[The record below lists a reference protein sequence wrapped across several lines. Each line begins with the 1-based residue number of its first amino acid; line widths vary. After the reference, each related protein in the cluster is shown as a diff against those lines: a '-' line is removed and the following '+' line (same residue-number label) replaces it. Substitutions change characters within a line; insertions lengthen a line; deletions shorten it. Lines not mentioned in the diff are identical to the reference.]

1 MSRHIIPLRSCRAGG
16 FSYVESIVALMI
28 LATALAPALSALRPG
43 LAAAASVRSYSVNQ
57 QRLKSRMEEV
67 LANRFAA
74 LDAAAIAAGNSPA
87 ATVAAYSD
95 AAGTPDRLLVTLYRY
110 DGVSLTASDS
120 GLLWVTVAIE
130 GSSLALNT
138 LKSRW

>member
-1 MSRHIIPLRSCRAGG
+1 MRRHAIPLRPCRAGG
-16 FSYVESIVALMI
+16 FSYVESIVALLI

-43 LAAAASVRSYSVNQ
+43 LAASASTRSYNVNQ

-67 LANRFAA
+67 LANRFAT

-95 AAGTPDRLLVTLYRY
+95 AAGTKDRLLVTLYRY

>member
-1 MSRHIIPLRSCRAGG
+1 MGRHAIPLQPCRAGG
-16 FSYVESIVALMI
+16 FSYVESIVALLI

-43 LAAAASVRSYSVNQ
+43 LAASASTRSYSVNQ

-67 LANRFAA
+67 LANRFAT

-87 ATVAAYSD
+87 ATVTAYSD
-95 AAGTPDRLLVTLYRY
+95 AAGTKDRLLVTLYRY
-110 DGVSLTASDS
+110 DGVSPTASDS